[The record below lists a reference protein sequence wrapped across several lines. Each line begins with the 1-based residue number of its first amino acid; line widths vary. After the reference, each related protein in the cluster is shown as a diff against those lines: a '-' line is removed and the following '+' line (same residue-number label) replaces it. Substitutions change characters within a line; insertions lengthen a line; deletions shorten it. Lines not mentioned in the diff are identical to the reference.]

1 MQQIFNTILKN
12 KNLILFISLFVF
24 SIFFLRNRSLYHKSK
39 IDKSIIEISGNIHG
53 ISAMFNRYFN
63 LKKINEELLAE
74 NKKLIELRVNKKNI
88 QDVELKTIYNVYDAE
103 VVKNSIKSSRNY
115 LIINKGSKDSIQ
127 KEMGVIS
134 SKGIIGV
141 VSSVSENYSS
151 VVSILNIDLNINAKF
166 KKNNAFGSL
175 NWNGTNTNKVTLNNI
190 PIINKV
196 EMGDSILTGGMS
208 TYFPEGIFIGLVSGY
223 KIIQDNGYYEI
234 DVTLNNR
241 VANEI
246 NVFVIRNIHQK
257 EIKSLE

>member
-115 LIINKGSKDSIQ
+115 LIINKGSK
-127 KEMGVIS
+127 
-134 SKGIIGV
+134 
-141 VSSVSENYSS
+141 YS
-151 VVSILNIDLNINAKF
+151 
-166 KKNNAFGSL
+166 
-175 NWNGTNTNKVTLNNI
+175 W
-190 PIINKV
+190 
-196 EMGDSILTGGMS
+196 
-208 TYFPEGIFIGLVSGY
+208 
-223 KIIQDNGYYEI
+223 
-234 DVTLNNR
+234 
-241 VANEI
+241 
-246 NVFVIRNIHQK
+246 
-257 EIKSLE
+257 